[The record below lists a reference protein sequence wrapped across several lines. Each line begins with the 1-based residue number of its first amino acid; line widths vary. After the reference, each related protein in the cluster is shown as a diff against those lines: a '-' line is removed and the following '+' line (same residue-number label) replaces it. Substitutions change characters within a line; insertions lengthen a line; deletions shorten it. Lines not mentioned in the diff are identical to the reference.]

1 MRFIKLILK
10 IPVLPVLAVTTL
22 IQWICIFLNMIS
34 GVIFGILSTVVWAT
48 ALLSLLF
55 GQSAGREILQMLAAG
70 FIIFIIPHV
79 GNWIIVR
86 IVVLRCYLG
95 DFLRS

>member
-1 MRFIKLILK
+1 MRFIKSILK
-10 IPVLPVLAVTTL
+10 IPVLQVLAITIL
-22 IQWICIFLNMIS
+22 IQWICIFLNTIS

-55 GQSAGREILQMLAAG
+55 GQSTGREIMQMLAAG
-70 FIIFIIPHV
+70 FILFIIPHV

-86 IVVLRCYLG
+86 IVVLRCFLG
-95 DFLRS
+95 DFLHS

>member
-1 MRFIKLILK
+1 MRFIKSILK
-10 IPVLPVLAVTTL
+10 IPALPVLAITTL
-22 IQWICIFLNMIS
+22 LQWICIFLNMIS

-55 GQSAGREILQMLAAG
+55 GQSTGREILQMLAAG
-70 FIIFIIPHV
+70 FILFIIPHV

>member
-1 MRFIKLILK
+1 MRFIKSILK
-10 IPVLPVLAVTTL
+10 IPVLPVLAITIL
-22 IQWICIFLNMIS
+22 IQWICIFLNTIS

-55 GQSAGREILQMLAAG
+55 GQSTDREIMQMLAAG
-70 FIIFIIPHV
+70 FILFIIPHV

-86 IVVLRCYLG
+86 IVVLRCFLG